1 MVLGILVLCIM
12 FLGQL
17 ITYKMKNK
25 IMNTKYIWL
34 LLIFLGLAACSELED
49 VDRIDPVAELPA
61 LTAGSVD
68 FSKYVAVGASFTAGF
83 TDNAL
88 FKAAQENSFPNILSK
103 QFALVG
109 GGTFT
114 QPLTSDNYGGLAA
127 GGVRLPGFD
136 PRLIFGGAGP
146 VSLESKIGPVIVGTD
161 IALNKPTGPFNN
173 MGVPGAKSYHL
184 LFNGYGNI
192 ANLATKTA
200 NPYFVRMASSTTAT
214 MLGDAMSQSP
224 TFFTLSEIGGNDVL
238 GYATSG
244 GDGTNLITPSA
255 GAPGVGFD
263 QTFGYIVTS
272 LTSAGAKG
280 VVTNVPYIT
289 DLPHFTTV
297 PFKPLSPAN
306 PAFGPLIPTLNGVF
320 GQLNQVYAYLQ
331 SQGVTNATARSI
343 VFSTTA
349 ASAVVIKDETL
360 INLSAQIEGVLNLSP
375 TFPAFVQSFGL
386 PAAAA
391 PLVANLFG
399 TIYGQ
404 TRQATA
410 ADLLVLPSSSVI
422 GTVNTTTYSNLL
434 LAGLPAS
441 LAGQFSVEGV
451 TNPLADKWVLLPSE
465 QLEIKNATDAYNATI
480 ANAVSSN
487 PNLALVDLNAI
498 LSSAKTS
505 GIPFGNYIL
514 RTNLATGGAIS
525 LDGIH
530 LTAVGYAF
538 MANKFLEAIDAKFG
552 SNFVAS
558 GNVAK
563 AGNYPTNYSP
573 LLQ

>member
-1 MVLGILVLCIM
+1 
-12 FLGQL
+12 
-17 ITYKMKNK
+17 MKNK

-49 VDRIDPVAELPA
+49 VDRIDPVIALPEL
-61 LTAGSVD
+61 TSGSVD

-127 GGVRLPGFD
+127 GGARIPGFD
-136 PRLIFGGAGP
+136 PRLVLGSNPLAGP
-146 VSLESKIGPVIVGTD
+146 KALESIIGPVTVTTD
-161 IALNKPTGPFNN
+161 IILNKPTGPFNN

-214 MLGDAMSQSP
+214 MLGDAMAQSP

-263 QTFGYIVTS
+263 QTFGFIVST
-272 LTSAGAKG
+272 LTSGGAKG

-331 SQGVTNATARSI
+331 SQGVPNATARSI

-360 INLSAQIEGVLNLSP
+360 ANLSAQIEGVLNASP

-386 PAAAA
+386 PVQAA

-410 ADLLVLPSSSVI
+410 TDLLVLPSLSVI

-465 QLEIKNATDAYNATI
+465 QLEIKNATEAYNATI

-487 PNLALVDLNAI
+487 PNLALVNLNAI
-498 LSSAKTS
+498 LTSARVS
-505 GIPFGNYIL
+505 GIPFDNFIL
-514 RTNLATGGAIS
+514 KTNLATGGAVG

-530 LTAVGYAF
+530 LTARGYAF

-563 AGNYPTNYSP
+563 AGDYPTNYNP
-573 LLQ
+573 ALR